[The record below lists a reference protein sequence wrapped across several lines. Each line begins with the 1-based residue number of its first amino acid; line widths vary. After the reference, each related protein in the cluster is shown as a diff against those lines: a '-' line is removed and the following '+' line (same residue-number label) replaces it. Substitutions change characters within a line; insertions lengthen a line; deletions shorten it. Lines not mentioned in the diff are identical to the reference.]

1 MKLSIELL
9 VATLGLS
16 QFNGVVG
23 DAKKD
28 REQLRRNLRRGT
40 RKTQTVPGVIFTDDA
55 IKMDDFFHVSE
66 GVADVGISQVDDFF
80 QPI

>member
-23 DAKKD
+23 NVKND
-28 REQLRRNLRRGT
+28 REQLRRNLRRGA
-40 RKTQTVPGVIFTDDA
+40 RKTQVFTDDQ
-55 IKMDDFFHVSE
+55 IKMDDFFFVPQ
-66 GVADVGISQVDDFF
+66 GVVDAGISQVDDFF